1 MDDENDFLSQC
12 LIRLIDLKSHY
23 EHCRGDEWVRRV
35 VDIPKTTEAL
45 CNMLKESIITLLRA
59 YKDTSIDVEHLR
71 IFPDNQSSAFDSSD
85 DEIDI
90 FNSPVSFHSLFTRG
104 SLSLMCCLFL

>member
-1 MDDENDFLSQC
+1 M
-12 LIRLIDLKSHY
+12 
-23 EHCRGDEWVRRV
+23 
-35 VDIPKTTEAL
+35 DIPKTTEAL

-90 FNSPVSFHSLFTRG
+90 FNSPVSFHSFFTRD
-104 SLSLMCCLFL
+104 SLSLMCCLLP

>member
-1 MDDENDFLSQC
+1 M
-12 LIRLIDLKSHY
+12 
-23 EHCRGDEWVRRV
+23 
-35 VDIPKTTEAL
+35 DIPKTTEAL

-90 FNSPVSFHSLFTRG
+90 FNSRFFSLALHKR
-104 SLSLMCCLFL
+104 LYLFL